1 MPSMTISPAPAA
13 RIAVFALGG
22 TISMAPGAVLTGRQ
36 LLDAVPGL
44 DRAGVRIEVREF
56 RQLPSASLS
65 VDDIVEL
72 SAAIGGQ
79 LAAGAAGAVVI
90 QGTDTIE
97 ETAFLLDLLH
107 AGPEPVVVT
116 GAMRTPAMAGADGPA
131 NILAAVRAAASPEL
145 RDLGCVVV
153 FADEIHAARFVRK
166 ADATSVTAF
175 TSPSAGPLGRLVE
188 GEPRLLTR
196 PAGRFT
202 VLMAESPRPVR
213 IGLITVALGDDGELL
228 RAAAG
233 RFDGLV
239 AGTFGAGHVPAA
251 TVPALAALAGQIPV
265 VFASRTGRGSVLA
278 GVSDF
283 PGSERDQLAR
293 GLISAGFL
301 DPVKARILLHVL
313 LAGAA
318 GGAEGAERAGII
330 AAFRAA
336 GGLGG

>member
-1 MPSMTISPAPAA
+1 MDETLAEPP
-13 RIAVFALGG
+13 RVAVFALGG

-44 DRAGVRIEVREF
+44 DRAGARIEVREF

-79 LAAGAAGAVVI
+79 LAAGATGAVVI

-166 ADATSVTAF
+166 ADATSITAF

-202 VLMAESPRPVR
+202 VAPPSRNVR
-213 IGLITVALGDDGELL
+213 IGLITLALGDDGELL

-233 RFDGLV
+233 RFDGVV
-239 AGTFGAGHVPAA
+239 AGTFGAGHVPAV
-251 TVPALAALAGQIPV
+251 TVPALTALAGQIPV

-278 GVSDF
+278 GVYDF
-283 PGSERDQLAR
+283 PGSERDLLAR

-313 LAGAA
+313 LA
-318 GGAEGAERAGII
+318 EGAERAGII
-330 AAFRAA
+330 AAFRTA